1 MDQAEIGS
9 YVNLEVLL
17 LGMTYSSRSER
28 SMIRKHRA
36 PAYVERAVEASDAT
50 TFRFCPLAVANPVEI
65 LEHLLPNARRV
76 PAAALTS
83 SSKSNFAKSTSFK
96 R

>member
-1 MDQAEIGS
+1 VDQAEIGS

-50 TFRFCPLAVANPVEI
+50 TFRFCPLAGAKSVEI
-65 LEHLLPNARRV
+65 LEHLLPNAFL
-76 PAAALTS
+76 AAALTS